1 MITAAAVKIL
11 LKEEN
16 REVIIPCHRHPHAY
30 RILKDLGFQ
39 PSDFQ
44 TIEQGFIVY
53 EVDPENRYRG
63 TEKFLG
69 REDAW
74 DYAIECGQIEGLHIK
89 GMKLTS
95 EDLW

>member
-1 MITAAAVKIL
+1 MDSDDSLTLVK
-11 LKEEN
+11 K
-16 REVIIPCHRHPHAY
+16 
-30 RILKDLGFQ
+30 ILKDLGFQ

-44 TIEQGFIVY
+44 TIEQGFIIY
-53 EVDPENRYRG
+53 EIDPENRYRG
-63 TEKFLG
+63 AEKFLG